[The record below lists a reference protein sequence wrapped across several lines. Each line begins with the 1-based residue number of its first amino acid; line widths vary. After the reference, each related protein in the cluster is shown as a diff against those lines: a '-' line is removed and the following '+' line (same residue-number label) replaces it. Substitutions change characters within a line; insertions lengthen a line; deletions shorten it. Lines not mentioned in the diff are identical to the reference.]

1 MKGLPLLPKQL
12 PFRFE
17 FWKRKLF
24 SSFAHLIVFTAN
36 PFGLVALRFG
46 LSKGKNN
53 LDERGNFE
61 VVTLPCKHF

>member
-1 MKGLPLLPKQL
+1 MKGLPLLPEQL
-12 PFRFE
+12 PFRFK

-24 SSFAHLIVFTAN
+24 SSFAHLISIHCKSVW
-36 PFGLVALRFG
+36 LVVLRFG